1 LAELS
6 GRETAARAVP
16 EKTSSRGSAG
26 LPHGAAPGS
35 PVRVLLVE
43 NTVRGLGGSYESLF
57 LTATHL
63 DRTRFEPIVLFFQ
76 PNHFAQRLEA
86 QGIRVLVEKPRQL
99 WEKKSPA
106 QGRGGLRARL
116 PRAGLL
122 GAARRR
128 ASGFFRLLV
137 GGLPMAWTIHRILA
151 RERIGLLHT
160 NNNLQ
165 RDAMMILA
173 GLAAGVPVVAHER
186 QLAPCS
192 PLTSFLS
199 RKVRTLICISEAV
212 LEFTRTSG
220 ARTRDRR
227 RIYNAIDLDA
237 MRRVKPSLPPGP
249 PRVGIV
255 GRILPKKGQRVFI
268 EAAARVHREIP
279 AAKFFIIG
287 GANAEDR
294 AYEEELRALSA
305 RLGLDDAL
313 CWTGYLPDP
322 LPTIASL
329 DVIVHAA
336 VEPEPF
342 GRVIIESMALGRP
355 LVATALGGPVEI
367 IEDGVSG
374 WLVPAADAQA
384 IAERVLA
391 LLGDQDL
398 ARRTGAGA
406 LKRAA
411 DYGVEAYI
419 RRIETVYDDALKI
432 AVPVP

>member
-1 LAELS
+1 M
-6 GRETAARAVP
+6 
-16 EKTSSRGSAG
+16 SRGSAG
-26 LPHGAAPGS
+26 LPHAAAPVS

-63 DRTRFEPIVLFFQ
+63 DRKRFEPIVLFFQ

-86 QGIRVLVEKPRQL
+86 EGIRVLVEKSRQF
-99 WEKKSPA
+99 WEKESH
-106 QGRGGLRARL
+106 GRRTGRLRAGL

-128 ASGFFRLLV
+128 AAAFFRLLA
-137 GGLPMAWTIHRILA
+137 GGIPMAWTIHRILA

-165 RDAMMILA
+165 RDAMTILA
-173 GLAAGVPVVAHER
+173 GLAAGIPVVAHER
-186 QLAPCS
+186 QLTPCS
-192 PLTSFLS
+192 PLTGFLS

-220 ARTRDRR
+220 ARTRDCR

-237 MRRVKPSLPPGP
+237 MKRVKPSLPPGP

-255 GRILPKKGQRVFI
+255 GRILPKKGHRIFI
-268 EAAARVHREIP
+268 EAAARVHQAFQ

-287 GANAEDR
+287 AANAEDR
-294 AYEEELRALSA
+294 AYEDELRSLATG
-305 RLGLDDAL
+305 LGLDDVL
-313 CWTGYLPDP
+313 CWTGYLADP

-329 DVIVHAA
+329 DVVVHAA

-367 IEDGVSG
+367 IQDGVSG
-374 WLVPAADAQA
+374 WLVPAGDAPV

-391 LLGDQDL
+391 LLRDQDL
-398 ARRTGAGA
+398 ARRTGSGA
-406 LKRAA
+406 LKRAV
-411 DYGVEAYI
+411 DFGVEAYI
-419 RRIETVYDDALKI
+419 RQIETVYDDALRI
-432 AVPVP
+432 SGSVP